1 MKTLEF
7 DAETIGTASSLDEA
21 LRAAFAPDVLR
32 YVHGDGV
39 HSIEAWEAQHAPKA
53 DKKSAKKNEPHHAM
67 ERHYG
72 VRTPIPPTL
81 PPVLRHLAGGSD
93 AEIEMSV
100 RQRAW
105 RSADDAWRVESK
117 FKLHVPCG
125 RMVRVKC
132 YFLIRRDT
140 ATGHVSLA
148 NSVKARVLLPA
159 PLNQVAEEYVLQM
172 FVNSVAN
179 HAEAMRKEMAMSSSN
194 SA

>member
-7 DAETIGTASSLDEA
+7 DAEIIGTAASLDDA
-21 LRAAFAPDVLR
+21 LRAAFSMDVLR
-32 YVHGDGV
+32 HVHGDGV
-39 HSIEAWEAQHAPKA
+39 HSVEPWEKSRSAH
-53 DKKSAKKNEPHHAM
+53 DKEGRRKDPPPHDM
-67 ERHYG
+67 ERNYK
-72 VRTPIPPTL
+72 VRSPIPPTL

-93 AEIEMSV
+93 AEIEMTV

-105 RSADDAWRVESK
+105 QQLDGRAWKIESK

-132 YFLIRRDT
+132 YFLIQRNPESGR
-140 ATGHVSLA
+140 VSLA

-172 FVNSVAN
+172 FMNSVAS
-179 HAEAMRKEMAMSSSN
+179 HAEAVRKELSSN
-194 SA
+194 KE